1 MSIAV
6 LTEKPAVARDI
17 ARVLDARRRAEGV
30 LYNDQYRVTW
40 ALGHLV
46 GLAEPHEI
54 EARWKRWSLNELPIL
69 PARWPLVVAQ
79 RTEAQFRVVAGVLND
94 PAVDTVVCATDAG
107 REGELIFR
115 LIYEASGCQKPVQR
129 LWLSSLTEAAIRQA
143 FANLRPGSDYDPL
156 ADAARGRS
164 QADWLVGMNLTRLFT
179 LRCGNQELLSV
190 GRVQT
195 PTLALVAGREQAI
208 REFVP
213 EDYQEVEARFELA
226 GEAGGQYRGVW
237 FAPPRPTPEAR
248 RLPADGVAAG
258 EIRQR
263 ALAGEARVASIQ
275 GQDKRQAAP
284 LLYDLTE
291 LQRHANR
298 LYGYSAQA
306 TLDAAQR
313 LYETHKLISYPR
325 TDSRHLSSEV
335 ATTLPGIV
343 QAIQGAYPGL
353 AAPAT
358 GQMLGKRFVDD
369 TRVGDHHAIVPT
381 PQAADRTRLGEA
393 EARLYDLICRR
404 LLMAWHEDHRWR
416 VTTVITVVSQS
427 DNISSSQNQAPLEDR
442 FVSSGSQVQ
451 VMGWKVLEVQ
461 PRRRKDEE
469 AEAEVLPPGLAAGR
483 PVTVLEASI
492 LDKQTR
498 PPPRY
503 TDASLLTA
511 METAGRTLDDEA
523 LAEAMKETGLGTP
536 ATRAETIETL
546 LRRGYLERQKKSL
559 VATGRGM
566 ALIHAVHPR
575 VRSPALTGEWEA
587 ALRRVQRGELALDA
601 FMREIRQL
609 VADVVAEVRTSE
621 VTMTYGSEP
630 PGGAGLDGGG
640 DVLPPGPAERPPA
653 GDLLGWLQRVFG
665 LDGFRPFQ
673 EPVCRNVVA
682 GRDVLLVMPTG
693 AGKSLC
699 YQLPGLARGATTLV
713 ISPLIALMEDQ
724 VAKLRERQLRAERIH
739 SGRSREAL
747 REACRDYLRGN
758 LDFLFI
764 APERLS
770 VPGFPEMLAKRLPG
784 LIAVDEAHCISQWGH
799 DFRPDYR
806 NLGRHL
812 PGLRP
817 APVIAMTATATPR
830 VQADILAQLAAPEA
844 VRHIHGFR
852 RHNIAVEVVEVKPAG
867 RESVVTGVL
876 ADPGRRPAIVYAPTR
891 KDTEA
896 LASALARK
904 FPAAA
909 YHAGMETGERE
920 LVQHRFINGEISV
933 MVATIAFGMG
943 VDKPDVRTVIH
954 TGLPASLEGYYQ
966 EIGRAGRDGAPS
978 RALLL
983 YSYGDRRTHEFFLN
997 RDYPE
1002 EALLTRLQSRLDD
1015 TPRAMEVLREALRL
1029 KPPEFEAAVNRLC
1042 QYGGA
1047 VLDYPDQLRR
1057 GHGEWVEPYRTQRE
1071 HRAVQLDGMLNFAR
1085 GHGCRML
1092 GMVRHFGDQEDSGEP
1107 CGICDRCEP
1116 AACVVQG
1123 FRPASAAEARLAED
1137 LLGMLRGRDGQAS
1150 GRLFR
1155 ECGSDLPRQSFED
1168 VLGALVDAGLVS
1180 VEDTEFERDGRRIPY
1195 RQVWLTPEGRQCA
1208 SVGEDLQ
1215 LPAPVAV
1222 ETPSGGAGK
1231 ARSGR
1236 RPARQQHPPPPQ
1248 GPLDEA
1254 LLAALKDWR
1263 REEARERQVPAY
1275 CVLPDR
1281 TLKALAASR
1290 PGNREALAAVH
1301 GVGPT
1306 VLERYGE
1313 RLLALVKTDLP
1324 RP

>member
-1 MSIAV
+1 MSIAI

-46 GLAEPHEI
+46 SLAEPHDI
-54 EARWKRWSLNELPIL
+54 ESRWKRWSLADLPIL
-69 PARWPLVVAQ
+69 PEAWPLVVLS
-79 RTEAQFRVVAGVLND
+79 RGEAQFRVVAGVLND
-94 PAVDTVVCATDAG
+94 PDVERVVCATDAG

-115 LIYEASGCQKPVQR
+115 LIYQASACRKPVQR
-129 LWLSSLTEAAIRQA
+129 LWLSSLTPAAIRQA
-143 FANLRPGSDYDPL
+143 FQNLRPGSDYDAL

-164 QADWLVGMNLTRLFT
+164 QADWLVGMNLSRLFT
-179 LRCGNQELLSV
+179 LRAGNQETLSV

-195 PTLALVAGREQAI
+195 PTLAMVAEREQAI
-208 REFVP
+208 RDFVP
-213 EDYQEVEARFELA
+213 EDYKELEARFRLE
-226 GEAGGQYRGVW
+226 GEGGGEYRGLW
-237 FAPPRPTPEAR
+237 FAPPKPTPEAR
-248 RLPADGVAAG
+248 RLPADGVLAG
-258 EIRQR
+258 EIQNRV
-263 ALAGEARVASIQ
+263 LAGQARVASVE
-275 GQDKRQAAP
+275 GQDKRQAPP

-298 LYGYSAQA
+298 LYGYSAQQ
-306 TLDAAQR
+306 TLDIAQR

-325 TDSRHLSSEV
+325 TDSRHLSNEV
-335 ATTLPGIV
+335 AATLPALIA
-343 QAIQGAYPGL
+343 AIQDSYPGL
-353 AAPAT
+353 LAPAT
-358 GQMLGKRFVDD
+358 GKPLGKRFVDD
-369 TRVGDHHAIVPT
+369 ARVGDHHAIVPT
-381 PQAADRTRLGEA
+381 PQQADRTRLDQG
-393 EARLYDLICRR
+393 EARLYDLVCRR

-416 VTTVITVVSQS
+416 VTTVITVVNQA
-427 DNISSSQNQAPLEDR
+427 DIISSSLYRQPMEDR
-442 FVSSGSQVQ
+442 FFSSGSQVL
-451 VMGWKVLEVQ
+451 VPGWKVLEIQ
-461 PRRRKDEE
+461 PRPKKTDKTEDP
-469 AEAEVLPPGLAAGR
+469 AQPEVLPPGLTTDQ
-483 PVTVLEASI
+483 PVTLAELKI

-511 METAGRTLDDEA
+511 MESAGRVLDDEA

-559 VATGRGM
+559 VATERGM
-566 ALIHAVHPR
+566 GLIRVVHPK
-575 VRSPALTGEWEA
+575 VRSPVLTGEWEA

-601 FMREIRQL
+601 FMSDIRAL
-609 VADVVAEVRTSE
+609 VAEVVAEVKNNGMNMTDNHDPARTVKADSPQPL
-621 VTMTYGSEP
+621 S
-630 PGGAGLDGGG
+630 
-640 DVLPPGPAERPPA
+640 PARPPA
-653 GDLLGWLQRVFG
+653 GDLAGWLGRVFG
-665 LDGFRPFQ
+665 LHAFRPFQ
-673 EPVCRNVVA
+673 EPVCQNVVA
-682 GRDVLLVMPTG
+682 GKDVLLVMPTG

-699 YQLPGLARGATTLV
+699 YQLPGLARGGTTLV

-724 VAKLRERQLRAERIH
+724 VGKLRERSLRAEPIH
-739 SGRSREAL
+739 SGRPREAL
-747 REACRDYLRGN
+747 REACREYLRGN

-770 VPGFPEMLAKRLPG
+770 VPGFAEMLAKRLPG

-806 NLGRHL
+806 NLGQHL
-812 PGLRP
+812 PKLRP

-830 VQADILAQLAAPEA
+830 VQADIIQQLDAPQAE
-844 VRHIHGFR
+844 RHIHGFR
-852 RHNIAVEVVEVKPAG
+852 RHNIAVEVVEAKPAQ
-867 RESVVTGVL
+867 REAVVTDVL
-876 ADPGRRPAIVYAPTR
+876 GDPARRPAIVYAPTR

-896 LASALARK
+896 LAGALSRR

-909 YHAGMETGERE
+909 YHAGMEAAERE
-920 LVQHRFINGEISV
+920 AVQNRFISGEVAV

-943 VDKPDVRTVIH
+943 VDKPDVHTVIH

-966 EIGRAGRDGAPS
+966 EIGRAGRDGGPA

-1002 EALLTRLQSRLDD
+1002 EALLVRLQGCLDA
-1015 TPRAMEVLREALRL
+1015 TPRDTEGIRERLGL
-1029 KPPEFEAAVNRLC
+1029 KPPEFAAAVARLC

-1047 VLDYPDQLRR
+1047 VLDTMDDGLRR
-1057 GHGEWVEPYRTQRE
+1057 ATGEWREPYRAQRE
-1071 HRAVQLDGMLNFAR
+1071 HRAEQLDGMLHFAR

-1092 GMVRHFGDQEDSGEP
+1092 ALVRHFGDQADSGEP

-1116 AACVVQG
+1116 TACVVQG
-1123 FRPASAAEARLAED
+1123 FRAASASETHLAD
-1137 LLGMLRGRDGQAS
+1137 TLLGMLRGRDGQAS

-1155 ECGSDLPRQSFED
+1155 ESATELPRQNFED

-1180 VEDTEFERDGRRIPY
+1180 IEEAEFERDGRRIAY
-1195 RQVWLTPEGRQCA
+1195 RQVWLSAEGRACDT
-1208 SVGEDLQ
+1208 VGRDLQ

-1222 ETPSGGAGK
+1222 ERSAANAGK
-1231 ARSGR
+1231 S
-1236 RPARQQHPPPPQ
+1236 RPARTEPE
-1248 GPLDEA
+1248 GPVDQD
-1254 LLAALKDWR
+1254 LLAALKAWR

-1281 TLKALAASR
+1281 TLKAVAASR
-1290 PGNREALAAVH
+1290 PADREALAALR

-1313 RLLALVKTDLP
+1313 RLLALVAG
-1324 RP
+1324 R